1 MMLRGWAN
9 ALAVLLCLPLLVVAL
24 SPLFLEAP
32 QWSFVGGAFLWE
44 HLGGSLELA
53 FGTLLLALVFG
64 VGAAWVVSVFDF
76 PGRRVI
82 SWLFVLPLALPTYI
96 AALAFAGLLGP
107 TGTWT
112 VFLREHMGIEVDVM
126 TMPGLCM
133 VLALVLFPYVYV
145 PARAA
150 FSGGLSD
157 ALEASRTLGAGP
169 WRRFVSV
176 GLPLARPAIAG
187 GGLLVLMETLN
198 DYGAVKYYGLH
209 TITTGIFRA
218 WGGLYDRGSAMRL
231 AVLLV
236 VLVITL
242 IVVERMLRRRG
253 LRTTDHRPLTRLT
266 LSGPRRILVLIVCSL
281 LVLMSLV
288 VPIGALSIDALS
300 VPGAHL
306 LPELF
311 SATLNTLHVGAW
323 AAGFTLLVALLLA
336 WKARQQ
342 QGRESRL
349 GQLAEL
355 GYVVPGAVIAVGA
368 MALAGLLD
376 RAVGIVGTASGL
388 ALIGSLPLLVYAFGA
403 RFMAVA
409 AQPIKAGSAQQPML
423 LDEAARTLG
432 VPASR
437 TFLRVNLPLLR
448 PALVAAALL
457 TALEVMKELPLTL
470 IMRPFDFDT
479 LSTTVHEYARIE
491 QTREAALPALVI
503 VLCALLPV
511 LLLHRLHDKRRG

>member
-1 MMLRGWAN
+1 MLRGWAN
-9 ALAVLLCLPLLVVAL
+9 ALAVLLCLPLLVVVL
-24 SPLFLEAP
+24 SPFFLEAP

-44 HLGGSLELA
+44 HLGGSLVLG
-53 FGTLLLALVFG
+53 FGTLVLALVFG
-64 VGAAWVVSVFDF
+64 VGAAWTVSVFDF
-76 PGRRVI
+76 PGRRI
-82 SWLFVLPLALPTYI
+82 FSWLFVLPLALPTYI

-107 TGTWT
+107 TGTWS
-112 VFLREHMGIEVDVM
+112 VFLREHVGIEVDVM
-126 TMPGLCM
+126 TMPGLCL

-150 FSGGLSD
+150 FSGGLTD

-218 WGGLYDRGSAMRL
+218 WGGLYDQGSAMRL

-236 VLVITL
+236 VLVIML

-253 LRTTDHRPLTRLT
+253 LRTTDHRPMTRLS
-266 LSGPRRILVLIVCSL
+266 LSGAQRIIVLVVCSL
-281 LVLMSLV
+281 LVLLSLV
-288 VPIGALSIDALS
+288 VPIGSLVVDALS

-336 WKARQQ
+336 WNARRQQ
-342 QGRESRL
+342 ANESRL
-349 GQLAEL
+349 GQVAEL

-376 RAVGIVGTASGL
+376 RAVGVVGIVSGL

-409 AQPIKAGSAQQPML
+409 AQPIKAGLAQQPL
-423 LDEAARTLG
+423 ALDEAARTLG
-432 VPASR
+432 VPAGR

-479 LSTTVHEYARIE
+479 LSTTVHEYTRIE